1 MVKADKQSQKERV
14 AHKVCSKRDLSI
26 GKAAKQSQKG
36 KRCFK
41 KKIISPMVDFCDTFN
56 FLLLAL

>member
-36 KRCFK
+36 ERVTHNKY
-41 KKIISPMVDFCDTFN
+41 
-56 FLLLAL
+56 LW